1 MTLTSKLAVAIP
13 GAALWLVLSSAAFA
27 DDPLMGKAPW
37 SFSYQ
42 NRAAIAIAIKNAEHP
57 GSGSGTNGE
66 TIVCGGTSG
75 AGGQG
80 AAGSAASSAANS
92 SCIIINNSPG
102 SQVHNDQTSTG
113 DQTSTS
119 STTTKSS
126 TGKPSGSIDDVSSI
140 LYGQKQGL

>member
-1 MTLTSKLAVAIP
+1 MGHPAIGWLERTEREQEEAPSKAI
-13 GAALWLVLSSAAFA
+13 
-27 DDPLMGKAPW
+27 
-37 SFSYQ
+37 
-42 NRAAIAIAIKNAEHP
+42 AAIAIAIKNAEHP
-57 GSGSGTNGE
+57 GTGTSGE

-80 AAGSAASSAANS
+80 GAGSAASSAANS
-92 SCIIINNSPG
+92 SCIIISNSPG

-119 STTTKSS
+119 STSTKTK
-126 TGKPSGSIDDVSSI
+126 TGGSIDDVSAI

>member
-1 MTLTSKLAVAIP
+1 MTLTSKLAVAMP

-42 NRAAIAIAIKNAEHP
+42 NRAAIALAIKNAEHP
-57 GSGSGTNGE
+57 GSGTSGE

-80 AAGSAASSAANS
+80 GAGSAASSAANS

-102 SQVHNDQTSTG
+102 SQVHNDQTSDG
-113 DQTSTS
+113 NQTSTS
-119 STTTKSS
+119 STSTKSS
-126 TGKPSGSIDDVSSI
+126 TGKPSGSIDDVSAI